1 MPVNFSRRGIEDN
14 TWHPEV
20 CGVDFYERLM
30 KTLGACA
37 VQGIEAWTAWVE
49 VDGDDNGPGYT
60 EQVTPENCQVVISD
74 LDDDSDSVMLLDRR
88 DNLWFRFNRLNH
100 PEIFNSVA
108 STVAP
113 WAQRFSS
120 LIPTQAGYKSVL
132 DQLEGDVE
140 TGGDL
145 TVPDDWV

>member
-1 MPVNFSRRGIEDN
+1 MSVNFSRRGIEDN
-14 TWHPEV
+14 TWSPNV
-20 CGVDFYERLM
+20 CGVDFTERLM

-37 VQGIEAWTAWVE
+37 VQGIEVWTAWVE
-49 VDGDDNGPGYT
+49 ILEDASGPGYT

-74 LDDDSDSVMLLDRR
+74 LDDDSDAVLLLDRR
-88 DNLWFRFNRLNH
+88 DGMWFRFNRLNH
-100 PEIFNSVA
+100 ADIFNGVA

-132 DQLEGDVE
+132 DQLGRDIGE
-140 TGGDL
+140 GDL
-145 TVPDDWV
+145 TLPDGWD